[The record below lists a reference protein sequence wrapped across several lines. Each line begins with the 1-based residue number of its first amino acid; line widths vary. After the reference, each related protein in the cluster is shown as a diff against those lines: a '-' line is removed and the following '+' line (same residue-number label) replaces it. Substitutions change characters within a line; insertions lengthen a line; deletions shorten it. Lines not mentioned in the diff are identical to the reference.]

1 MKKIYLGFF
10 LSVIMAI
17 ASYGESSLHVSQLL
31 CENMSQPLGID
42 NVHPHF
48 SWQSSSEVTGACQTA
63 YELQVGTDITALE
76 RGEADLWSS
85 GRVESSDQVMVPYAG
100 TALQERQLCY
110 WRVRVWDANGQPSPW
125 SETARFSIGLLNGVA
140 GDYIGMNTKDGDVR
154 APLLRQQVQLAG
166 GRTTFVHVNS
176 LGYHELYVNGH
187 RVGEQVLQPAMSQL
201 NKHSLIVTYDVT
213 PYVKDGQNDIVIW
226 AGQGWYKDHT
236 FQAQHKGPLVKAE
249 IDQLQNGSWQVVA
262 KTDQTWLA
270 SASGYGDTG
279 SWYPLQFGGE
289 RVDGRMVPA
298 DLSSATL
305 NQRTW
310 VPVAVVNVS
319 GMTATPQ
326 MFAGNRIIS
335 RTTPMSVTKIEN
347 TPSTEQM
354 PVNTQPAATWLV
366 DMGRVLTGWLELR
379 IPGLERGQQVLMEY
393 TDYIPLGGQ
402 FESQGESDI
411 YIGSGRSDEVFCNKF
426 NHHAY
431 RYVRISVMNDA
442 RGDEALARQEASNFK
457 PQTSNFK
464 LQTSNPPEVYGL
476 QLTGT
481 DDEAATFACSDA
493 DVNAIHDMINYTM
506 RCLTFSGYMVDCPH
520 LERMGY
526 GGDGNSSTMTLQT
539 MYNVAPTF
547 MNWLTAWGDVIDAD
561 GSLPYVAPAGGGGGG
576 PYWSGFIIQAP
587 WRTYLNYGDSR
598 PLERLFDKMDLWLS
612 YVDKYTQDGLL
623 QPWPDTPNRMWFLGD
638 WLAPDGVDVGG
649 DSPLLVN
656 NCFVSECLASM
667 SAMAKVLGRDA
678 SQYENRREAL
688 NKRIHETFY
697 HADTKTYG
705 TGSPLDMAYPMLVG
719 AVPAS
724 LYDGVKDQLLN
735 RQRTV
740 YKNHIA
746 VGLVGVPIFT
756 EWTVRNHQAD
766 LMLGLL
772 KQPDYPGYLNM
783 IANGATTTWEYW
795 NGERSRVHN
804 CYNGIGTW
812 FYQALAGILPDAEQ
826 PGYRHCTI
834 RPQRPQGMTWVEAS
848 KHTPYGKMEVRW
860 DESVLSVTLPVGM
873 TATVYVPAAA
883 DAQVYDGE
891 VLAMQVDGVSSL
903 GYEDGCQVLLVGAG
917 QHRFTQK
924 PATAIQS
931 VTRTGFS
938 VRPNPTSGPLYWDSE
953 LPVDQLLLYNTAGQN
968 VMSSQLARTTS
979 GCFDMNRMAS
989 GTYLLAAVTSSGM
1002 QTTRVIKK

>member
-1 MKKIYLGFF
+1 MRLFAVF
-10 LSVIMAI
+10 LSVFIAI
-17 ASYGESSLHVSQLL
+17 SSKGAASLQVTRLY
-31 CENMSQPLGID
+31 CENLSQPLGID
-42 NVHPHF
+42 NVYPHF
-48 SWQSSSEVTGACQTA
+48 SWQIASEVTGARQTA
-63 YELQVGTDITALE
+63 YEIQIGTDKNALE
-76 RGEADLWSS
+76 CGEADLWSS
-85 GRVESSDQVMVPYAG
+85 GRVESSDQVMVPYEG
-100 TALQERQLCY
+100 KVLQERQLCY
-110 WRVRVWDANGQPSPW
+110 WRVRVWDENGQPSAW
-125 SETARFSIGLLNGVA
+125 SATSRFSIGLLNGVA

-154 APLLRQQVQLAG
+154 APLLRQQVQLVA

-176 LGYHELYVNGH
+176 LGYHELYVNGS
-187 RVGEQVLQPAMSQL
+187 RVGEQVLQPAVSQL

-226 AGQGWYKDHT
+226 TGQGWYKDNM
-236 FQAQHKGPLVKAE
+236 FQAQHQGPLVKAE
-249 IDQLQNGSWQVVA
+249 IDHLGDTGWQVVA
-262 KTDQTWLA
+262 QTDYTWQA

-289 RVDGRMVPA
+289 RVDGRVVPA

-305 NQRTW
+305 DQRTW

-319 GMTATPQ
+319 GMKATPQ
-326 MFAGNRIIS
+326 MFGGNRIIS
-335 RTTPMSVTKIEN
+335 RVTPLSVTKIET
-347 TPSTEQM
+347 TPSTDQM
-354 PVNTQPAATWLV
+354 SVNTEPKAIWLV
-366 DMGRVLTGWLELR
+366 DMGRVITGWLELR
-379 IPGLERGQQVLMEY
+379 VPGLERGQQVLMEY
-393 TDYIPLGGQ
+393 TDYIPVGEQ
-402 FESQGESDI
+402 FTSQGESDI
-411 YIGSGRSDEVFCNKF
+411 YIGSGRGDEVFCNKF

-442 RGDEALARQEASNFK
+442 SGDEALARVEKA
-457 PQTSNFK
+457 QTTP
-464 LQTSNPPEVYGL
+464 LGTPEICGL

-481 DDEAATFACSDA
+481 DDEASTFASSDS

-547 MNWLTAWGDVIDAD
+547 LNWLTAWSDVIDPD

-576 PYWSGFIIQAP
+576 PYWSGFIVQAP

-612 YVDKYTQDGLL
+612 YVDKYTEDGLL
-623 QPWPDTPNRMWFLGD
+623 QPWPDTSNRMWFLGD

-649 DSPLLVN
+649 ESPLLVN
-656 NCFVSECLASM
+656 NCFISECLGSM

-678 SQYENRREAL
+678 SSYESRREAL
-688 NKRIHETFY
+688 NQRIHETFY
-697 HADTKTYG
+697 HADTRTYG
-705 TGSPLDMAYPMLVG
+705 TGSPLDMSYPMLVG

-724 LYDGVKDQLLN
+724 LYDDVKNQLVA
-735 RQRTV
+735 RSRTV

-756 EWTVRNHQAD
+756 EWTVRNQQTD

-812 FYQALAGILPDAEQ
+812 FYQALAGIQPDAHQ
-826 PGYRHCTI
+826 PGYKHCVI
-834 RPQRPQGMTWVEAS
+834 KPQRPQGMTWLEAS
-848 KHTPYGKMEVRW
+848 KFTPYGEMAVRW
-860 DESVLSVTLPVGM
+860 DESVLSVILPVGM

-883 DAQVYDGE
+883 DTQVYDGD
-891 VLAMQVDGVSSL
+891 VPATQVEGVSSL
-903 GYEDGCQVLLVGAG
+903 GYEDGCQVLLVGSG
-917 QHRFTQK
+917 RHQLSQK
-924 PATAIQS
+924 PVTAIQS

-938 VRPNPTSGPLYWDSE
+938 VRPNPTTGPLYWNSE
-953 LPVDQLLLYNTAGQN
+953 LPVDQLFLYNTAGQN
-968 VMSSQLARTTS
+968 VMRSKMMNETS
-979 GCFDMNRMAS
+979 GSIDMNRMAS
-989 GTYLLAAVTSSGM
+989 GTYLLAAVTAMGT

>member
-1 MKKIYLGFF
+1 MAM
-10 LSVIMAI
+10 SVKVA
-17 ASYGESSLHVSQLL
+17 ASLQVARLY
-31 CENMSQPLGID
+31 CENLSQPLGID

-48 SWQSSSEVTGACQTA
+48 SWQIASDVTGARQTA
-63 YELQVGTDITALE
+63 YEIQMASDKNALE
-76 RGEADLWSS
+76 RGVADLWSS

-100 TALQERQLCY
+100 SDLQERQLCY
-110 WRVRVWDANGQPSPW
+110 WRVRVWDENGLPSSW
-125 SETARFSIGLLNGVA
+125 SETVRFSIGLLNGVA

-154 APLLRQQVQLAG
+154 APLLRQQVQLVG

-187 RVGEQVLQPAMSQL
+187 RVGENVLQPAMSQL
-201 NKHSLIVTYDVT
+201 NMHSLIVTYDVT
-213 PYVKDGQNDIVIW
+213 PYIKDGQNDIVIW

-236 FQAQHKGPLVKAE
+236 FQAQYKGPLVKAE
-249 IDQLQNGSWQVVA
+249 IDQLEDSGWQVKA
-262 KTDQTWLA
+262 QTDATWKA

-289 RVDGRMVPA
+289 RVDGRVVPA
-298 DLSSATL
+298 DMSAATL
-305 NQRTW
+305 DSRTW
-310 VPVAVVNVS
+310 NPVEVVSVS

-326 MFAGNRIIS
+326 MFSGNRIIS
-335 RTTPMSVTKIEN
+335 RITPLSVTKVEN
-347 TPSTEQM
+347 TLSNDQM
-354 PVNTQPAATWLV
+354 AVNTQPAATWLV

-379 IPGLERGQQVLMEY
+379 VPGLERGQQVLMEY
-393 TDYIPLGGQ
+393 TDYIPVGEQ
-402 FESQGESDI
+402 FTSQGESDI

-442 RGDEALARQEASNFK
+442 SGDEALARGSKADKGS
-457 PQTSNFK
+457 T
-464 LQTSNPPEVYGL
+464 LGTPEIYGL

-481 DDEAATFACSDA
+481 DDDASTFACSDA
-493 DVNAIHDMINYTM
+493 DINAIHDMINYTM

-547 MNWLTAWGDVIDAD
+547 LNWLTAWGDVIDPD

-576 PYWSGFIIQAP
+576 PYWSGFIVQAP

-612 YVDKYTQDGLL
+612 YVDKYTKDGLL
-623 QPWPDTPNRMWFLGD
+623 QPWPDTSNRMWFLGD
-638 WLAPDGVDVGG
+638 WLAPNGVDVGG
-649 DSPLLVN
+649 ESPLLVN
-656 NCFVSECLASM
+656 NCFISECLGSM
-667 SAMAKVLGRDA
+667 RAMAKVLGRDA
-678 SQYENRREAL
+678 SSYESRRKAL
-688 NKRIHETFY
+688 NQRIHEAFY
-697 HADTKTYG
+697 HADTRTYG
-705 TGSPLDMAYPMLVG
+705 TGSPLDMSYPMLVG

-724 LYDGVKDQLLN
+724 LYDDVKNQLVT

-756 EWTVRNHQAD
+756 EWTVRNQQAD

-804 CYNGIGTW
+804 CYNGIGIW
-812 FYQALAGILPDAEQ
+812 FYQALAGILPDVNQ
-826 PGYRHCTI
+826 PGYKHCVI
-834 RPQRPQGMTWVEAS
+834 KPQRPQGMTWVEAS
-848 KHTPYGKMEVRW
+848 KYTPYGKMSVRW
-860 DESVLSVTLPVGM
+860 DESTLIVTLPVGM

-883 DAQVYDGE
+883 NAQVYDGN
-891 VLAMQVDGVSSL
+891 VLAIQVAGVSSL
-903 GYEDGCQVLLVGAG
+903 GYEDGCQVLLVGSG
-917 QHRFTQK
+917 RHQFSQK

-931 VTRTGFS
+931 LTRTGFS
-938 VRPNPTSGPLYWDSE
+938 VRPNPTTGPLYWNSE

-968 VMSSQLARTTS
+968 VKRSKMRSVTS
-979 GCFDMNRMAS
+979 GSFDMNRMAS
-989 GTYLLAAVTSSGM
+989 GTYLLAAVTAMGT